1 MSSDTASD
9 SASGSQEL
17 SARSNQPLA
26 APLHTVIFLCVLAAW
41 AVWGLVMSNHQRA
54 VPHPHRVFGYSL
66 TMVWEWGVFAFVYFG
81 VRRRGVTM
89 RQLIGGRW
97 ATPVEFLKDLG
108 ISTIFWFVALAVL
121 ALTARALHL
130 QSPGQNVRFLLPQT
144 PLEIFLWIL
153 LSTTAGICEETIF
166 RGYLQK
172 QLFAWLKS
180 APMAVVISALAF
192 GAGHI
197 YQGTKSATVIAVY
210 GLLFGILAEWRKSLR
225 PGMMTHAWH
234 DTITGIALNLVR
246 K

>member
-1 MSSDTASD
+1 MALDSTSD
-9 SASGSQEL
+9 SQEL

-26 APLHTVIFLCVLAAW
+26 TPLHTLILFFVVAAW

-54 VPHPHRVFGYSL
+54 IPHPHRVSGYLL

-97 ATPVEFLKDLG
+97 STPVEFLKDLG
-108 ISTIFWFVALAVL
+108 VSAIFWFVALAVL

-144 PLEIFLWIL
+144 RLELFLWIL

-180 APMAVVISALAF
+180 APLAVVISALAF

-197 YQGTKSATVIAVY
+197 YQGAKSATVIVVY

-234 DTITGIALNLVR
+234 DAITGVAVSLMR